1 MCKVLI
7 PFLRKLMFL
16 LWMTKAY
23 FQEETSENKVITTN
37 NNNFFFINTLFK
49 LFVSELF
56 LNKRVAMWW
65 RLGA

>member
-7 PFLRKLMFL
+7 PFLHKLMFL

-23 FQEETSENKVITTN
+23 FQEETSENKVIITN
-37 NNNFFFINTLFK
+37 NNIFFFINTLFK
-49 LFVSELF
+49 LFVPELF